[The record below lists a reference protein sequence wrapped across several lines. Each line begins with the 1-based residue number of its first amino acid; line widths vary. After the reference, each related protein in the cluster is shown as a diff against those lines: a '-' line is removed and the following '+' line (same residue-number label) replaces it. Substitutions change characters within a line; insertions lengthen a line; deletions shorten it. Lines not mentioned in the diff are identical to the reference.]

1 MVVGGYQ
8 QERPSKSSSSHRSY
22 CHICNLMVLMG
33 ISEGEEKNSSIAA
46 WPSWLANSWISPIS
60 GFQHLHHS
68 FAKLAD
74 IYGPIFKLW
83 LGNRLCI
90 VLSSPSLAK
99 EVARDQ
105 DIIFAN
111 RDPPVAASI
120 TSYGRLNIVWSPY
133 GSYWLNLR
141 KLFVTEMLSDNIL
154 DRCYAHRRY
163 EVRKTITNVYNKIGT
178 PMDIGKLSFQT
189 ELNVMTRSMWGDT
202 IEGQEE
208 SLTGVSFRELAN
220 EMIGLLGKPN
230 ISDFFPVL
238 ARFDIQGVEREM
250 KVVFHFVDQIM
261 DHIIEQK
268 MKLNTAKEERASNN
282 REEKDFLQLL
292 LDVKEQEDAEKPI
305 TRTQIKALLVVILFG
320 FI

>member
-1 MVVGGYQ
+1 M
-8 QERPSKSSSSHRSY
+8 
-22 CHICNLMVLMG
+22 
-33 ISEGEEKNSSIAA
+33 
-46 WPSWLANSWISPIS
+46 
-60 GFQHLHHS
+60 
-68 FAKLAD
+68 
-74 IYGPIFKLW
+74 
-83 LGNRLCI
+83 
-90 VLSSPSLAK
+90 LSSPSLAK